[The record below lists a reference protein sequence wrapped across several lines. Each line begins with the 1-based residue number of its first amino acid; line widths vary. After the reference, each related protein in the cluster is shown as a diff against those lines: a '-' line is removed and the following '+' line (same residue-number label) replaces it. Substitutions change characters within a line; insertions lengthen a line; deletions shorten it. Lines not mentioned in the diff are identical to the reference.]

1 MMACR
6 EIDKHWE
13 TDGYIIKKVKWED
26 ALLKASFPDCIST
39 SILQNIFKETKLNK
53 ITQ

>member
-1 MMACR
+1 MACR
-6 EIDKHWE
+6 EIDKRWE
-13 TDGYIIKKVKWED
+13 NNGYIIKKVKWED

-39 SILQNIFKETKLNK
+39 SILQDIFKETKLNK